1 MEHQIKTLIEA
12 IEHAPLK
19 HLATSHVKELL
30 LENNHLIIFVDNAA
44 PLHEL
49 KHKTMDEHIKKAL
62 EKIYDPSITYEYRTT
77 HIHNKPDHHQDR
89 TAKKSH

>member
-12 IEHAPLK
+12 ITHEPLK
-19 HLATSHVKELL
+19 RLVTSHVKELM
-30 LENNHLIIFVDNAA
+30 LENNHLVIFVDNAA

-49 KHKTMDEHIKKAL
+49 NLKSMDEHMKKAL
-62 EKIYDPSITYEYRTT
+62 EKIYDHSITYEYRTA